1 MTKPPKN
8 WLEKKVAEPAI
19 ADMNTLDE
27 IAIRHQTDRASQFT
41 RTWGKPHD
49 YARHYDK
56 LFTFLR
62 HEPVKLLEIG
72 VGGGE
77 GVCMWLDYGPMWQVF
92 GVDIV
97 ANTNRWDT
105 PGKNEHYAFKQ
116 GDQTDPEF
124 WKQFIALAGGGW
136 DIIIDDGYHSN
147 ISVITTF
154 NALWQHVKPGGFYAV
169 EDLGTAYG
177 GPGMFV
183 NPSWPDHVTFLKGKI
198 DELNKGHELDS
209 IYWAKE
215 LCVLRKALA

>member
-1 MTKPPKN
+1 MSN
-8 WLEKKVAEPAI
+8 ES
-19 ADMNTLDE
+19 LDS

-41 RTWGKPHD
+41 RTWGKPHN
-49 YARHYDK
+49 YAVHYDK

-77 GVCMWLDYGPMWQVF
+77 GIRMWTDYFDDHNAKEQDTHIY

-97 ANTNRWDT
+97 SGTNPWDT
-105 PGKNEHYAFKQ
+105 PGTSGRYSFVH

-124 WKQFIALAGGGW
+124 WKRFIEVHGGDW

-147 ISVITTF
+147 IAVITTF

-169 EDLGTAYG
+169 EDLNTAYG

-198 DELNKGHELDS
+198 DELNKGGGIDS

-215 LCVLRKALA
+215 ICVLRKTMA